1 MRGRKKLYQDYNF
14 VDLVDENFILSTGYL
29 NQICKKIYFY
39 YSDKTSLKPKEY
51 EIFFKLFMT
60 AAAKYDK
67 DNEINFYYY
76 IKRKIEEYYKLIN
89 KKVYF
94 SDEQETAFDEFLKST
109 DPKRREL
116 LYTKFLLFPIEKMV
130 ESQIHRYKLRS
141 IEMTYKDLHRST
153 ISFLHEKLINFDSS
167 LGNKAYSYLGTI
179 TKNHL
184 RNLIKKERSR
194 NFNTVSYLDF
204 SQGDDN
210 SDTPSPLESKSVI
223 FHEKIYDSNINLD
236 FFVMIP
242 QILEDYITHEDKIK
256 FLNNNDI
263 IVGQTIIYLLKNW
276 ESIFDS
282 ETDMTNKFKKN
293 TVFTILRK
301 LTGLETKYISESLK
315 TYRAIYEIEKK
326 KIVNE
331 MYNPFDDFN

>member
-14 VDLVDENFILSTGYL
+14 VDLIDENFLQSTGYL
-29 NQICKKIYFY
+29 SDACRRIYFY

-51 EIFFKLFMT
+51 DVFFNLFMSSVK
-60 AAAKYDK
+60 KYDK
-67 DNEINFYYY
+67 DNEINFYYF

-94 SDEQETAFDEFLKST
+94 SDEQETAFNEFLTST
-109 DPKRREL
+109 NTKRREM
-116 LYTKFLLFPIEKMV
+116 LYTKFLLHPIEKMV

-141 IEMTYKDLHRST
+141 IEMTYKDLHKST

-184 RNLIKKERSR
+184 RNLIKKERTR

-204 SQGDDN
+204 SQGDDTN
-210 SDTPSPLESKSVI
+210 ESPHMENKNVI
-223 FHEKIYDSNINLD
+223 YHEKIYDDNINHD
-236 FFVMIP
+236 FFAMIP
-242 QILEDYITHEDKIK
+242 QILEDYINHDDKKK
-256 FLNNNDI
+256 FLDSNDI
-263 IVGQTIIYLLKNW
+263 IVGQTIIFLLKNW
-276 ESIFDS
+276 ETVFDS
-282 ETDMTNKFKKN
+282 ETEMTNKFKKN

-301 LTGLETKYISESLK
+301 LTGLETKYISNSLK
-315 TYRAIYEIEKK
+315 TFRAIYDIEKK